1 MDSHADDSDKSA
13 VSDALIGGA
22 ADRQNDDDGMAV
34 LMNDDWDFG
43 QQPSPASWSL
53 AGLKLKQQEDQD
65 ISFVMKLI
73 KDNVSKPC
81 WKDMA
86 LSSHVVKTL

>member
-1 MDSHADDSDKSA
+1 MQTNLASKVRVTRQSFQMDSHADDSDKSA

-34 LMNDDWDFG
+34 LMDDDWDFG

-53 AGLKLKQQEDQD
+53 GDLN
-65 ISFVMKLI
+65 S
-73 KDNVSKPC
+73 NSK
-81 WKDMA
+81 KIRTF
-86 LSSHVVKTL
+86 LL